1 MDFGKTIEK
10 ATSGQLPRIS
20 ASVDERTQVLRVRVK
35 IPEYI
40 QEEKEVDIR
49 DCLVGPTSEKPVLLK
64 LPGYRIRGY
73 KRIKIQIG
81 SRLRIKVHW
90 DDALPPE
97 FFSSEGEHA
106 PSLIKLNLQQA
117 RELRLSM
124 NYLMDA
130 IVTID
135 GKPPR
140 LIYEKRI
147 PRIPPE
153 LKARR
158 AIEFSVKVMPLIFW
172 WGYVSEDMKNKKNEL
187 RILLR
192 AEMEKQ
198 EEFSHLRKDLKT
210 TIERNLI
217 GQLFWDYWN
226 ETRKTMDNDFQDFE
240 AWLDQKLKNKLNEIA
255 TMPVE
260 KWFSEWRR
268 TLDRMAQ
275 LTFE

>member
-49 DCLVGPTSEKPVLLK
+49 DCLVGTTSEKPVLLK

-106 PSLIKLNLQQA
+106 PSLIELNLQQA

-158 AIEFSVKVMPLIFW
+158 AKEFVADVMPFLFW
-172 WGYVSEDMKNKKNEL
+172 CGYMNENLKNKQKEL
-187 RILLR
+187 RILIM
-192 AEMEKQ
+192 AELEKQ
-198 EEFSHLRKDLKT
+198 EEFSRLKKDTKKIILN
-210 TIERNLI
+210 NLAR
-217 GQLFWDYWN
+217 QFFWEYWN
-226 ETRKTMDNDFQDFE
+226 ETRKDVDLEFQDFE
-240 AWLDQKLKNKLNEIA
+240 AWFDQKIKNELNEIA
-255 TMPVE
+255 TMSVE
-260 KWFSEWRR
+260 KRFSEWRR

-275 LTFE
+275 LPFE